1 LKEENIFT
9 LKKMKK
15 SLFKILLLSVILIG
29 CSEERRPYDE
39 LVNKGTQ
46 KERLMYYDA
55 ALYNGVG
62 FYVYSNGQLEIE
74 ANFKDGKE
82 DGLVRMW
89 YESGQLEFEGI
100 FKDGKEDGL
109 SRNWYENGQLKRE
122 TNYKDGEKEGLS
134 REWYENG
141 QLRKESYFK
150 NGDLKSIKTWDED
163 GNLR

>member
-1 LKEENIFT
+1 
-9 LKKMKK
+9 MKK

-39 LVNKGTQ
+39 LVNKGTP
-46 KERLMYYDA
+46 KERLMYYDG

-62 FYVYSNGQLEIE
+62 FYAYSNGQLEME
-74 ANFKDGKE
+74 VNLKDGKE

-89 YESGQLEFEGI
+89 YESGQLEFEAI

-109 SRNWYENGQLKRE
+109 SRDWYENGQLHF
-122 TNYKDGEKEGLS
+122 
-134 REWYENG
+134 
-141 QLRKESYFK
+141 ESYYK